1 MAAVGWMQRIMK
13 LWSQLERRHQS
24 VAVACA
30 IVGTLL
36 ALATFGRDLLKPDA
50 LDSASREN
58 ERATFAR
65 YTSRLTRYCDDI
77 FPRSI
82 KSQLTFHKTNNNNKI
97 DVLFKDAASFA
108 GTISHQDTV
117 LDETEFNT
125 DQATLLA
132 YMKRRS
138 VRDFDFLRSSLA
150 VMDRDLKHLYE
161 QMGQTNEQGRAVVD
175 PIFIGLYRIQETC
188 QRDLTSLAERFATQ
202 TAK

>member
-1 MAAVGWMQRIMK
+1 MAAVDWMQRIAR

-36 ALATFGRDLLKPDA
+36 ALATFGRDLLKPEAMDA
-50 LDSASREN
+50 ASREN

-65 YTSRLTRYCDDI
+65 YASRLTRYCDDI
-77 FPRSI
+77 FPRTI
-82 KSQLTFHKTNNNNKI
+82 KSQLTFSKTNDSNKI
-97 DVLFKDAASFA
+97 DVQFNNAASFEA
-108 GTISHQDTV
+108 RILHQDTV
-117 LDETEFNT
+117 LDETEFNM
-125 DQATLLA
+125 DFVTLSA
-132 YMKRRS
+132 YMRRRS

-150 VMDRDLKHLYE
+150 VLDRDLRHLYE
-161 QMGQTNEQGRAVVD
+161 QMGQTNQQGRAVVD